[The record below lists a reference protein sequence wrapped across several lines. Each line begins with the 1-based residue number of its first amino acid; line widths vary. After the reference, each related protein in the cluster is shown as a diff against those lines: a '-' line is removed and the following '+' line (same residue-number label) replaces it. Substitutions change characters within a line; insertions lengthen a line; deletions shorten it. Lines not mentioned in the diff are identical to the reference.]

1 MRINSFA
8 LSLGCALRFYLKSF
22 SFLLL
27 LLAGSL
33 SPLCGQEK
41 AFPEN
46 WEGAWSGTLEIFHQ
60 NRLRQTVPME
70 LSIRPVDSTRWE
82 YLTVYNPSG
91 KGVVKA
97 YELISLDPT
106 KGKYAIDERNGIV
119 LDAQYQNGCLYS
131 SFTVMGSYLQSRT
144 CLLDS
149 ALHYE
154 IISGPEKASH
164 TVGDT
169 IIDTDTIPPVQVFA
183 RPSVQ
188 RAILSKRR
196 SEN

>member
-1 MRINSFA
+1 MRIKPFT
-8 LSLGCALRFYLKSF
+8 LSLRSALPLYRASISF
-22 SFLLL
+22 FLL

-33 SPLCGQEK
+33 SHLCGQEEP
-41 AFPEN
+41 FPEN
-46 WEGAWSGTLEIFHQ
+46 WEGTWSGTLEIYVQ
-60 NRLRQTVPME
+60 NQRRQTVPME
-70 LSIRPVDSTRWE
+70 LSIRSIDSTRWE

-97 YELISLDPT
+97 YELVSLDPKT
-106 KGKYAIDERNGIV
+106 GKYAIDERNGIV
-119 LDAQYQNGCLYS
+119 LAAQYQNGCLYS
-131 SFTVMGSYLQSRT
+131 AFEVMGSYLQSRT

-149 ALHYE
+149 TLHYE

-169 IIDTDTIPPVQVFA
+169 IIGSDTIPSVQVFA

-188 RAILSKRR
+188 RAILKKG
-196 SEN
+196 